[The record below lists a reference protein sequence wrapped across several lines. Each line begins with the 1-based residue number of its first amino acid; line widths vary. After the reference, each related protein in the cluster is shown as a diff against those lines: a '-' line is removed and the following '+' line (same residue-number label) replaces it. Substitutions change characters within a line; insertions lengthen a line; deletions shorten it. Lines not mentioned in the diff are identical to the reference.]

1 MAGCFGGRS
10 KYTRGCVRAEV
21 VRGGLY
27 CQRKREGRGQGQRE
41 LLIFEKSSSSLCTR
55 RSVRHSRLSVLE
67 ELALTMT
74 ELLC

>member
-21 VRGGLY
+21 VRGVSVANE
-27 CQRKREGRGQGQRE
+27 RERDGEQGQRE

-55 RSVRHSRLSVLE
+55 RSVRHSRFSVLE